1 MLQTLDTIIS
11 IVFVFLMFSLVVSAG
26 REVVAAWLGLR
37 GNALE
42 AGLNLMLGK
51 LGEPKLAEQ
60 FWNHPFI
67 RTLKP
72 SGRPPSYIPSANI
85 AAALLHIADGNKPG
99 TAADLTQLK
108 GALTQLEHK
117 DLSTILAT
125 AIEQAGAN
133 PTMAQVQTEFVK
145 WVDGAMERVSSL
157 YQRKTRIWLF
167 LISLGIAAAMN
178 VDAVTIWQRIQNDQT
193 LRESLIAQASQFK
206 LPEAVRSEIAKAD
219 PQAGPSDPAKKA
231 DGAAPV
237 PAGSQTSSNSTSR
250 VQSKV
255 VTATQQYRTQLGG
268 FTDLGLPLGWT
279 AQSIALYSDFGA
291 GVLHVFGILAS
302 AFAASLGAPFWFDF
316 LQRFMNIRSVIK
328 PATNPKATGAK

>member
-26 REVVAAWLGLR
+26 REVVAASLGLR
-37 GNALE
+37 GKALE
-42 AGLNLMLGK
+42 AGLNSMLGK
-51 LGEPKLAEQ
+51 LGEPKLVEQ

-72 SGRPPSYIPSANI
+72 SERPPSYIPSANI

-99 TAADLTQLK
+99 TAADLTRLK

-167 LISLGIAAAMN
+167 LMSLGIAAAMN
-178 VDAVTIWQRIQNDQT
+178 VDAVTIWQRIQNDKT
-193 LRESLIAQASQFK
+193 LRESLIAQATQFE
-206 LPEAVRSEIAKAD
+206 LPDALRRDTAPVD
-219 PQAGPSDPAKKA
+219 PQAEKSESMKKPE
-231 DGAAPV
+231 GQTPI
-237 PAGSQTSSNSTSR
+237 PAGSQTSSNLISR
-250 VQSKV
+250 AGSN
-255 VTATQQYRTQLGG
+255 VTTAIHQYRTELSA

-279 AQSIALYSDFGA
+279 DQSISLYSDPWA
-291 GVLHVFGILAS
+291 VVLHLFGILAS
-302 AFAASLGAPFWFDF
+302 AFAASLGAPFWFDL

-328 PATNPKATGAK
+328 PATKPEATGAK